1 MGAEMDL
8 ADDGGS
14 RFDAYVE
21 GLVSVIGHR
30 DREGPLRDY
39 CMGLMMPCERKS
51 VEPIAA
57 VTAPARVAAQHQSL
71 LHFIGLGGWSDERV
85 LAKVREMVLPEI
97 ERHGAISAWII
108 DDTSFP
114 KQGRHSVGVA
124 RQYSGQ
130 LGKQDN
136 CQVAVSL
143 SLANRHASLPVA
155 YQLYLPQE
163 WASDRARRHKA
174 GVPEEIAFKT
184 KPEIALDQLRWAYA
198 AGLPCGVVLLDA
210 GYGNNSELRA
220 DITALGATYVAGIL
234 STTTVWAPGARPLPA
249 KTWSG
254 SGRRPKLMRR
264 DDKHR
269 PVSVKALALSLAK
282 RAWRTIEWREG
293 AAEPLR
299 SRFARLR
306 IRAAHRDYWL
316 AEPRQEEWLL
326 IEWPKGETEPTQY
339 WLSTF
344 PHNIAFADLVDT
356 AKLRWRIERDYQE
369 LKQEVGLGH
378 FEGRG
383 WRGFHHHA
391 TLCIAAYGF
400 LISER
405 AKIPPSANR
414 SSRTFPK
421 SALPSGYR
429 PRGSAAPA
437 RTSYP
442 KLDRHYAP
450 ASHRRPGQNAAAMSL
465 LRRANRKTITPQ
477 KFLTQ

>member
-1 MGAEMDL
+1 
-8 ADDGGS
+8 
-14 RFDAYVE
+14 
-21 GLVSVIGHR
+21 
-30 DREGPLRDY
+30 
-39 CMGLMMPCERKS
+39 MGLMMPCERKS
-51 VEPIAA
+51 VEPLAA

-124 RQYSGQ
+124 RQYCGQ

-155 YQLYLPQE
+155 YRLYLPQE
-163 WASDRARRHKA
+163 WASDCARQRKA
-174 GVPEEIAFKT
+174 GVPEEIVFKT
-184 KPEIALDQLRWAYA
+184 KPEIALDQLRWADA
-198 AGLPCGVVLLDA
+198 AGLPRGVVLLDA
-210 GYGNNSELRA
+210 GYGNNSDLRA
-220 DITALGATYVAGIL
+220 DITALGLTYAAGIL

-254 SGRRPKLMRR
+254 RGRRPKLMRR

-269 PVSVKALALSLAK
+269 PVSVKALALSLPK

-306 IRAAHRDYWL
+306 VRAAHRDEWR
-316 AEPRQEEWLL
+316 AEPRPEEWLL
-326 IEWPKGETEPTQY
+326 IEWPKGESEPTKY
-339 WLSTF
+339 WLSTL
-344 PHNIAFADLVDT
+344 PQDIAFRDLVDA

-405 AKIPPSANR
+405 ERIPPSADR
-414 SSRTFPK
+414 SSRP
-421 SALPSGYR
+421 LPGPAVPNRDR
-429 PRGSAAPA
+429 PRQSAAAA
-437 RTSYP
+437 RTPYP
-442 KLDRHYAP
+442 KLDRHHAP
-450 ASHRRPGQNAAAMSL
+450 THHRRSGQNAAAMSL
-465 LRRANRKTITPQ
+465 LRSANRKTITPQ